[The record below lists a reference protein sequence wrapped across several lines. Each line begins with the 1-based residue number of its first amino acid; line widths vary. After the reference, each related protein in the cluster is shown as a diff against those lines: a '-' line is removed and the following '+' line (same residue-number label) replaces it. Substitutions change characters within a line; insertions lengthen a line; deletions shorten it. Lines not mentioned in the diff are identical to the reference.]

1 MTNQPQPVR
10 CRALFSL
17 ERSKTMKLNLTKE
30 WFSSH
35 AAKEEGVEIGA
46 GNPEL
51 IKLLEK
57 QKPKP
62 THFHD
67 CTGPNNE
74 VGKITA
80 PQRI

>member
-1 MTNQPQPVR
+1 
-10 CRALFSL
+10 
-17 ERSKTMKLNLTKE
+17 MKLHLTKE
-30 WFSSH
+30 WFAAD

-51 IKLLEK
+51 IKLLAK

-67 CTGPNNE
+67 CTGTTNR

-80 PQRI
+80 PQRIG